1 MAAEVRFVAPPRDDG
16 GVSEQ
21 GLPGW
26 IVAADAAALRLKAEV
41 DPEVD
46 EVLDQAAF
54 HGGSP
59 RLLID
64 QAARLKQSADLIE
77 VATDL
82 AGLLWAEDEDVPP
95 IASILDEPA
104 AQGSLEA
111 VAAARRA
118 GARRLAVS
126 TLALPAARSA
136 ASPRPGQTKIWP
148 ERSVRVDRPADPPP
162 AESPSAEPISAMT
175 SPGPLPPSGK
185 AFGLAR
191 PAANLLWIVRRRITR
206 PQT

>member
-16 GVSEQ
+16 GVSER

-26 IVAADAAALRLKAEV
+26 IVAADAAALRLGAEV
-41 DPEVD
+41 GPEVV
-46 EVLDQAAF
+46 EILDQAAF
-54 HGGSP
+54 LGGSP

-64 QAARLKQSADLIE
+64 QAARLKQSADLTE

-82 AGLLWAEDEDVPP
+82 AGLLWAEYEDVPP
-95 IASILDEPA
+95 IASILEEPA

-126 TLALPAARSA
+126 TLALPAAV
-136 ASPRPGQTKIWP
+136 SPRPGHTKIWP
-148 ERSVRVDRPADPPP
+148 ERLVPVDRPADLPP
-162 AESPSAEPISAMT
+162 AESPSAGPISAVA
-175 SPGPLPPSGK
+175 SPGPAPPSGK
-185 AFGLAR
+185 ASGVAR
-191 PAANLLWIVRRRITR
+191 PVANLLWIVRRRITR